1 MQAPNHKSQITNGGF
16 TVYFAMLVAALAL
29 SIGFA
34 IYDLTAREIDL
45 SDTATQSQYAIY
57 AADTGAECVLYWDS
71 KYTPAINGASSAFG
85 TSSASTWASSG
96 VTCAGQDISL
106 NGTPPTTYVVPANS
120 GNGWTAWCFNNST
133 NCPTSV
139 SASSTGAITTFTL
152 VLGSAQ
158 NSACAIVQVEKYTSG
173 GALYTSVTSS
183 GYNNCATAGLRVQ
196 RTLQVSY

>member
-1 MQAPNHKSQITNGGF
+1 
-16 TVYFAMLVAALAL
+16 MLVAALAL

-34 IYDLTAREIDL
+34 IYDLTSREIDL

-57 AADTGAECVLYWDS
+57 AADTGAECVLYWDG
-71 KYTPAINGASSAFG
+71 KYTPPINGASSAFG

-106 NGTPPTTYVVPANS
+106 YGTPPAAYVTPPNS
-120 GNGWTAWCFNNST
+120 SNGWTAWNT
-133 NCPTSV
+133 

-152 VLGSAQ
+152 SLGSTAT
-158 NSACAIVQVEKYTSG
+158 SSCAIVQVEKYTSG

-183 GYNNCATAGLRVQ
+183 GYNTCASTGLRVQ
-196 RTLQVSY
+196 RTLQVNY